1 MIRVALGTGLEGKIG
16 EKTRT
21 NKQTNKQTKTVG
33 ITWVKVERQ
42 KRKNTKETRLYINF
56 SSLGS
61 PP

>member
-16 EKTRT
+16 EKNK
-21 NKQTNKQTKTVG
+21 NKQTNKQTVG